1 MPSKLLS
8 LVDRAILPLRIVF
21 GGLFIYTSIY
31 HALHATKLL
40 ESIKDYEILPDS
52 LIPWSGLLL
61 IAFEAGIGVAL
72 VFGYAVRQAAAAA
85 AALLLVFTGAM
96 ISVIV
101 RGLDIACGCG
111 LGDTHVSWWDVAR
124 DALLI
129 AIALLLAWRTGR
141 ESPVAERAAGELSA
155 AKRV

>member
-1 MPSKLLS
+1 MPAKLLS
-8 LVDRAILPLRIVF
+8 LVDRATLPLRILF

-40 ESIKDYEILPDS
+40 QSIKDYAIVPAS
-52 LIPWSGLLL
+52 LVPWSGLLL

-72 VFGYAVRQAAAAA
+72 VFGYAVRQAAVTA
-85 AALLLVFTGAM
+85 AALLLVFMAAM
-96 ISVIV
+96 VSAIV

-129 AIALLLAWRTGR
+129 AAALLIAWRTGR
-141 ESPVAERAAGELSA
+141 ESSVAERPAGQLST
-155 AKRV
+155 AK

>member
-1 MPSKLLS
+1 MPAKLLS
-8 LVDRAILPLRIVF
+8 LVNRAILPLRILF

-40 ESIKDYEILPDS
+40 QSIKDYAIVPAS
-52 LIPWSGLLL
+52 LVPWSGLLL

-72 VFGYAVRQAAAAA
+72 VFGYAVRQAAVTA
-85 AALLLVFTGAM
+85 AALLLVFMAAM
-96 ISVIV
+96 VSAIV

-129 AIALLLAWRTGR
+129 AAALLIAWRTGR
-141 ESPVAERAAGELSA
+141 ESSVAERPAGQLST
-155 AKRV
+155 AK

>member
-1 MPSKLLS
+1 MPAKLLS
-8 LVDRAILPLRIVF
+8 LVDRAILPLRILF

-40 ESIKDYEILPDS
+40 QSIKDYAIVPAS
-52 LIPWSGLLL
+52 LIPWSALLL
-61 IAFEAGIGVAL
+61 VAFEAGIGVAL
-72 VFGYAVRQAAAAA
+72 VFGYAIRQAAVTA
-85 AALLLVFTGAM
+85 AALLLVFMGAM
-96 ISVIV
+96 ISAIV

-129 AIALLLAWRTGR
+129 AAALLIAWRTGK
-141 ESPVAERAAGELSA
+141 ESSVAQRPAGQLST
-155 AKRV
+155 AK

>member
-1 MPSKLLS
+1 MTAKLLS
-8 LVDRAILPLRIVF
+8 LADRAILPLRILF

-40 ESIKDYEILPDS
+40 QSVKDYAIVPAS
-52 LIPWSGLLL
+52 LIPWSALLL

-72 VFGYAVRQAAAAA
+72 VFGYAIRQAAVTA
-85 AALLLVFTGAM
+85 AALLLVFMGAM
-96 ISVIV
+96 ISAIV

-129 AIALLLAWRTGR
+129 AAALLIAWRPGR
-141 ESPVAERAAGELSA
+141 ESLVAERPAGQLST
-155 AKRV
+155 AK